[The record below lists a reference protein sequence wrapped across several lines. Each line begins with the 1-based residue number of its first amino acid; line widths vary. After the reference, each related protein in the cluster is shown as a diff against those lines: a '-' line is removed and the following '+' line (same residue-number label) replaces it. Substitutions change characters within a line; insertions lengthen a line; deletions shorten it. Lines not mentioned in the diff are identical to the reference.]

1 MTDRPF
7 AERLRS
13 ELAAFG
19 GAAAPRVAD
28 PAAELQ
34 CSEVT
39 RATPIYLIGDSQTL
53 IFRDR
58 IYRVDDGR
66 HSREYIARVRYCP
79 GLCASNFTA
88 DDGALHPDVLSALR
102 SELLIVDG
110 ESGEPTA
117 IHRAPSRQWRE
128 LATVEDRP
136 RTAPV
141 VVFLCGS
148 LDTINI
154 GKELANIGTE
164 LPDEAALSRD
174 PSSLEA
180 LVAAKSRVRPLE
192 RGLLLLKSWGLDR
205 LFVHSVVPPQ
215 ADDEAFFGHF
225 GFHMMLRTRIR
236 LLREINLALD
246 AAARRANCT
255 FIDTWPYTAPS
266 EVLSPEYVH
275 DSFHSNERAALI
287 TVKALMRAL
296 AAREPAS

>member
-13 ELAAFG
+13 ALAAFG

-28 PAAELQ
+28 PATELQ

-110 ESGEPTA
+110 EAGEPTA
-117 IHRAPSRQWRE
+117 IHRAPSRQWRA
-128 LATVEDRP
+128 LATIEDRP

-154 GKELANIGTE
+154 GKELAD
-164 LPDEAALSRD
+164 DEALSRD

-180 LVAAKSRVRPLE
+180 LVAAKSRVRPFE

-225 GFHMMLRTRIR
+225 AFRMTLRTRIR

-255 FIDTWPYTAPS
+255 FIDTWQYTTRS
-266 EVLSPEYVH
+266 EVLSPDYVH

-287 TVKALMRAL
+287 TVKVLMRAL